1 MQKKMR
7 NHSVT
12 NTDSVPTAKSSH
24 ILVEILKVDFAL
36 SRYMPYYSPVIRDG
50 KPVVPYDD

>member
-1 MQKKMR
+1 MR